1 MGLTWH
7 SQMLAEDDD
16 LNSDSPVSQQ
26 TLLCHR
32 LRPPHWIT
40 EKLAQWQ
47 AGEGVETQGLEGG
60 QRGHSPLA
68 EQGSLEALGSRK
80 CSAD

>member
-1 MGLTWH
+1 MCKT
-7 SQMLAEDDD
+7 MLAEGDD

-32 LRPPHWIT
+32 LHPPHWIT

-47 AGEGVETQGLEGG
+47 ARAGVETPGLEEG
-60 QRGHSPLA
+60 QWGYFLLA
-68 EQGSLEALGSRK
+68 ELGSLEALE
-80 CSAD
+80 D